1 MTARPTARSLGTALV
16 LPAALALAL
25 ALAGCGTATTAG
37 GAGTGSVSSLP
48 VVPPSS
54 TSEPPTSPAS
64 SSPST
69 PPATAGPVTI
79 TGVPE
84 RGVEAS
90 CIVLQGYTLNG
101 GDRALLTSG
110 RTLRITGHTDPRLAS
125 YCQQGTILIVDS
137 VVATY

>member
-1 MTARPTARSLGTALV
+1 M
-16 LPAALALAL
+16 
-25 ALAGCGTATTAG
+25 
-37 GAGTGSVSSLP
+37 
-48 VVPPSS
+48 
-54 TSEPPTSPAS
+54 
-64 SSPST
+64 
-69 PPATAGPVTI
+69 
-79 TGVPE
+79 PE

>member
-1 MTARPTARSLGTALV
+1 MTARPTARSLGAALV

-25 ALAGCGTATTAG
+25 AGCGTVTTAG

-48 VVPPSS
+48 VVPPSSS